1 MFSRVA
7 SFLVLAVSAS
17 ACSGKSPASSETTHP
32 AERSEDARAADAG
45 ALDAT
50 PEPSSSD
57 AGHAPPVVAAG
68 AGGSAGSAGSEP
80 VDLRAGSGAQAP
92 AAGSGGVGGSAA
104 SIAYEELSAH
114 VTVVASGQLAEP
126 SDLAFNPYV
135 RDELWVVSHDDSS
148 TTIIQQASSAAPRA
162 ERRIDPEAARHFAP
176 SPMGLA
182 FGQRETT
189 IIDAAGKMVEGPFAT
204 CPESSQAF
212 MGPTLWTSDLRIFAI
227 SKENRE
233 PPFNGADTGA
243 EGPGSH
249 IDMLHRTPT
258 CTGITWEGTGSIYWT
273 YSGGNQMFVRYD
285 FAKDH
290 GIGNDDHS
298 DGSEW
303 RYAVSGIRYV
313 PGIPAHL
320 AWDAASKRLYMADAG
335 NARVV
340 SFDPRSAT
348 AETPMSALDNVDELA
363 VAMDVSGGEVQDF
376 VPASYGLKLP
386 SGVELHEQRL
396 YVSDNETGIIHRFA
410 LDGTPLGKLT
420 IPGVAARGLAG
431 LAFGPDGKLYLVDMG
446 GSRVL
451 RSETKF

>member
-7 SFLVLAVSAS
+7 SVLFLAAS
-17 ACSGKSPASSETTHP
+17 AAACSKSPAPQGTQEEPTEQPET
-32 AERSEDARAADAG
+32 ELDAG
-45 ALDAT
+45 A
-50 PEPSSSD
+50 PD
-57 AGHAPPVVAAG
+57 AGQENDASSAGSGGQSAPPDAG
-68 AGGSAGSAGSEP
+68 QGGSAGSEP
-80 VDLRAGSGAQAP
+80 VSMQAGSSGRGP
-92 AAGSGGVGGSAA
+92 AAGSGGAAGSVP
-104 SIAYEELSAH
+104 SIVYEELTAELK
-114 VTVVASGQLAEP
+114 VIASSSLAKP

-135 RDELWVVSHDDSS
+135 RDELWVVNHGDSS
-148 TTIIQQASSAAPRA
+148 STIIQEASGASPNVQ
-162 ERRIDPEAARHFAP
+162 RRIDPEAARHFAP

-189 IIDAAGKMVEGPFAT
+189 IIDAAGKMVEGTFAT
-204 CPESSQAF
+204 CPESTQDF

-233 PPFNGADTGA
+233 APFNGPDTGA

-258 CTGITWEGTGSIYWT
+258 CTGIEWEGSGSKYWT
-273 YSGGNQMFVRYD
+273 YSGGNGMLVRYD
-285 FAKDH
+285 FGKDH

-320 AWDAASKRLYMADAG
+320 AWDTTGKRLYMADAG

-340 SFDPRSAT
+340 KFDPNSAT
-348 AETPMSALDNVDELA
+348 EQAPMSAQENVDELD
-363 VAMDVSGGEVQDF
+363 VALNVSGGKVEDF

-386 SGVELHEQRL
+386 SGVALHEQRL
-396 YVSDNETGIIHRFA
+396 YVSDNETGVIHRFA
-410 LDGTPLGKLT
+410 LDGMPLGKLT
-420 IPGVAARGLAG
+420 IPGAASRSLAG
-431 LAFGPDGKLYLVDMG
+431 LTFGPDGKLYFVDMG